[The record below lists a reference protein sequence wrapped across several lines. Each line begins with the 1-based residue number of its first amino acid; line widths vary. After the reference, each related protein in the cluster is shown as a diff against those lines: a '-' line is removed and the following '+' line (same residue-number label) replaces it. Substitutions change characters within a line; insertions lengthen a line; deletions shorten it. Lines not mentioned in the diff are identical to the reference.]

1 MEDDFLRQLG
11 TLGFVT
17 RLKRI
22 ADAMLH
28 DGRKMYKQLGYDIEP
43 NWFVIFKLLEKYE
56 ELTVMEIADKI
67 GFAHPSVIAIVNKML
82 KSGYVAERKSPT
94 DSRKRLLTLT
104 PKAKNKLP
112 EFEKIWE
119 AGTAGFKRML
129 ENSDPFAFLETLE
142 DKINEQGFKSRT
154 LHELERLSEVR
165 IVEFEK
171 RYAADFARLNYDWIS
186 KDYVVEDHDREILD
200 DPENY
205 IIRQNGQI
213 FFALVGEQVAGTV
226 ALLDVDEET
235 YELGKMAV
243 SPDFRGYNIGLRLMN
258 ACIEYSKK
266 YGKKRI
272 VLDSNTKQI
281 AAINLYKKAG
291 FIEIPLDPNTP
302 YQRSNIR
309 MEKKMSR

>member
-1 MEDDFLRQLG
+1 MDEDFLRELG

-17 RLKRI
+17 RLKRV

-43 NWFVIFKLLEKYE
+43 NWFVIFKLLEKYG
-56 ELTVMEIADKI
+56 ELTVTEIADKI

-82 KSGYVAERKSPT
+82 KSGYVAEKKSPT
-94 DSRKRLLTLT
+94 DSRKRILTLT
-104 PKAKNKLP
+104 PKAATKLP
-112 EFEKIWE
+112 EFERIWE

-129 ENSDPFAFLETLE
+129 ENTDPFAFLETLE

-154 LHELERLSEVR
+154 LQELEKISEVS
-165 IVEFEK
+165 VVKYEK

-186 KDYVVEDHDREILD
+186 KDYSIEDHDREILD

-205 IIRQNGQI
+205 IIRQKGQI

-226 ALLDVDEET
+226 ALLEIDDVT

-243 SPDFRGYNIGLRLMN
+243 SPDFRGYNIGLKLMN
-258 ACIEYSKK
+258 ACVEYSKK
-266 YGKKRI
+266 AGKKRI

-291 FIEIPLDPNTP
+291 FQEIPLDPQTP
-302 YQRSNIR
+302 YRRSNIR
-309 MEKKMSR
+309 MEKKLG